1 MSDTAY
7 PKFDG
12 RARRVIDIRTHNDSK
27 VVAWLEDDFHCFG
40 VVLHH
45 DGQRVSD
52 IHLSSNRY
60 PFTTCSGAELPLK
73 SLVGAPLEVRASAV
87 GKWIDMRMQ
96 CTHAFDLAG
105 LCLAQAAK
113 NRADRRYES
122 VIEDRKIIET
132 LENGSR
138 ILGSGGAKLY
148 MNKKVVLA
156 WELHR
161 NRIISP
167 GSWKE
172 QSLGKG
178 FRERTDNL
186 EVELA
191 EFATVLR
198 RAVMVAGG
206 RSGNRAAKVNPRD
219 TSKPAVCHSY
229 REPQRAIARSIPE
242 SLRNWQESSEG
253 MLLNLVNEEKL

>member
-1 MSDTAY
+1 MSDVIY
-7 PKFDG
+7 PRFDG
-12 RARRVIDIRTHNDSK
+12 RARRLIDIRTHSENK

-40 VVLHH
+40 VELHH
-45 DGQRVSD
+45 DGRRVSD

-60 PFTTCSGAELPLK
+60 PFTTCAGADLPLK
-73 SLVGAPLEVRASAV
+73 SLVGASLEVRASAV
-87 GKWIDMRMQ
+87 GKWIDMRLQ

-105 LCLAQAAK
+105 LCLAQVAK

-122 VIEDRKIIET
+122 VVDDREIIET
-132 LENGSR
+132 LQNGSR
-138 ILGSGGAKLY
+138 VLGTGRATLY
-148 MNKKVVLA
+148 MNKKMVLT

-167 GSWKE
+167 GFWKE
-172 QSLGKG
+172 QSLGRG
-178 FRERTDNL
+178 FRERTDSL

-191 EFATVLR
+191 EFAMVLR

-219 TSKPAVCHSY
+219 ISKPALCHTY
-229 REPQRAIARSIPE
+229 REPQRSIARGIPE
-242 SLRNWQESSEG
+242 SLRNWQESNEG
-253 MLLNLVNEEKL
+253 MLPNLIDEEEL